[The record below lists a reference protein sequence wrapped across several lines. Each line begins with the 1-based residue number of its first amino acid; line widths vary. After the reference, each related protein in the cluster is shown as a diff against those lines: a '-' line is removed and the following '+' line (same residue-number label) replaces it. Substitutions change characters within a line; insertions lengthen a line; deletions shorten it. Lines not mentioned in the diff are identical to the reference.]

1 MYFVLTSFWLFGE
14 NCVSVTQKWP
24 KYKNVARNLSPM
36 PQKLSKTFKRAKL
49 IISILEN
56 MHHFWFSKKQF
67 VFLIVKILIVNSS
80 NCSILWYI

>member
-14 NCVSVTQKWP
+14 NCVFVTQKWP

-49 IISILEN
+49 IISILGN
-56 MHHFWFSKKQF
+56 MHHFWFSNKQF

-80 NCSILWYI
+80 NCSILLF